1 MSDSDAVRALANLG
15 FNQLESEVYAL
26 LLRESPAT
34 GYRVAQV
41 LGKPAA
47 GIYKALESLA
57 KQGAVELDDGET
69 RRCRAVPSDELLAQ
83 LDRRFTERKQHAEA
97 VLSRIPRAAMDDRI
111 YQLQTPEQVFQR
123 AREMLSRCERIT
135 LLSVY
140 PGALEMLRS
149 DIEEAAR
156 GGTQIVVHAYGETT
170 LSGVEVITA
179 RTRRSSLARWPGEW
193 VNMAVDA
200 RELLQAFLS
209 SDGQS
214 LHQAV
219 WSNSRYLAWMAH
231 YGITAA
237 MTGSHLAEHIHAG
250 ASSKELV
257 AVLESCERFMVR
269 DAPGYHDLLE
279 RFGIT
284 KREV

>member
-1 MSDSDAVRALANLG
+1 MSDSDAVKVLADLG
-15 FNQLESEVYAL
+15 FNQLEAEVYAL
-26 LLRESPAT
+26 LLQESPAT
-34 GYRVAQV
+34 GYRIAQLLV
-41 LGKPAA
+41 KPAA

-57 KQGAVELDDGET
+57 KQGAIELDDGET
-69 RRCRAVPSDELLAQ
+69 RRCRAVPSLELLAQ
-83 LDRRFTERKQHAEA
+83 LERRFTERKKRAEA
-97 VLSRIPRAAMDDRI
+97 VLSTIPHAGMDDRI

-135 LLSVY
+135 VLGVY
-140 PGALEMLRS
+140 PGALEILRS

-156 GGTQIVVHAYGETT
+156 GGTQIVVHSYAETT
-170 LSGVEVITA
+170 LNGVEVIKA

-193 VNMAVDA
+193 LDMAVDA

-214 LHQAV
+214 VHQAV

-231 YGITAA
+231 FGITAA

-250 ASSKELV
+250 ASSKELE

-269 DAPGYHDLLE
+269 DAPGYHELLE
-279 RFGIT
+279 RFGLT
-284 KREV
+284 K